1 MPLFDSHLWLYD
13 FVAADTDGMVHQ
25 IMETV
30 LTRKTEFQLVN
41 VLSTPRFGKILTL
54 DGRVQSLEMDEFVYH
69 ESLCHPALVCCP
81 EPKKALVIGGGEGAC
96 LREILRHKTITDA
109 VMVDIDGELIGIC
122 KEHLPTYHQGAFDH
136 PKTRLYF
143 QDAAKFVRETTEKF
157 DVVIVDLSE
166 PSPGTPAY
174 YLFTTEFYTDLSKI
188 LAPNAVVAFQSD
200 AAAIHAP
207 SLWTTTVNTIRTA
220 FPHVRPYVTTIP
232 GFGSEW
238 GFALAS
244 HAPIPELNVAQVNA
258 VLEKRLDPSSLRFY
272 DGETH
277 QRLFS
282 LPKYMRTLLDNESRV
297 FRLDS
302 PPVVEW

>member
-1 MPLFDSHLWLYD
+1 VPLFDSHLWLYD
-13 FVAADTDGMVHQ
+13 FVASDTDGMVHQ
-25 IMETV
+25 ISETI
-30 LTRKTEFQLVN
+30 LTRKTEFQN
-41 VLSTPRFGKILTL
+41 VTVLATPRFGKILTL

-69 ESLCHPALVCCP
+69 ESLVHPAMVACA
-81 EPKKALVIGGGEGAC
+81 EPRKALVIGGGEGAC
-96 LREILRHKTITDA
+96 LREILRHKCVTDA
-109 VMVDIDGELIGIC
+109 VMVDIDGELVSIC

-136 PKTRLYF
+136 PKTRLYV
-143 QDAAKFVRETTEKF
+143 QDAAKFVKESQEQF

-174 YLFTTEFYTDLSKI
+174 YLFTTEFYQDLTRI
-188 LAPNAVVAFQSD
+188 LAPGAVVGFQSD

-207 SLWTTTVNTIRTA
+207 SLWTTTVNTIRQV

-238 GFALAS
+238 GYALAA
-244 HAPIPELNVAQVNA
+244 HAPLPELDVARVDA
-258 VLEKRLDPSSLRFY
+258 ILEKRVDTSLLRFY
-272 DGETH
+272 DGQTH
-277 QRLFS
+277 QRLFC